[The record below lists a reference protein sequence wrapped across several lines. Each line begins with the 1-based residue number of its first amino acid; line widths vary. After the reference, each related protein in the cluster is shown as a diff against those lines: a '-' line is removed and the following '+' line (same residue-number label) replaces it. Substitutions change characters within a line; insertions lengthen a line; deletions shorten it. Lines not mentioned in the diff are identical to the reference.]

1 MSIAVTVQEAQTK
14 LHELINLVESGEE
27 VFITKSPSIK
37 FKLTLQNTRPKKR
50 QFGQHL
56 GKATMR
62 EDFDAPLSDDFW
74 LGE

>member
-27 VFITKSPSIK
+27 VFITKSPAIK

-50 QFGQHL
+50 
-56 GKATMR
+56 
-62 EDFDAPLSDDFW
+62 
-74 LGE
+74 

>member
-37 FKLTLQNTRPKKR
+37 FKLTLQNHALKNDS
-50 QFGQHL
+50 L
-56 GKATMR
+56 G
-62 EDFDAPLSDDFW
+62 SI
-74 LGE
+74 